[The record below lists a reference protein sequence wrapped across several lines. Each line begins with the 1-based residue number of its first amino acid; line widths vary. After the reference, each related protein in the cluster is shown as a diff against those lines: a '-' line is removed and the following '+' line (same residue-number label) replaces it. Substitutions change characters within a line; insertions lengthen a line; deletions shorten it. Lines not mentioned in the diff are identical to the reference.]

1 MGIFELTIA
10 TLLGLVGLGL
20 ALFFIW
26 ALASPC
32 FGWILERLEQQRLA
46 ESLNSLTKLDQC
58 VASGKFDEAIELLR
72 RVCYLDLVVSENSL
86 VKLQDLYQNFLSR
99 VVLIANEINASPDF
113 LPETEALLSQRIELI
128 QLYRRVKNS
137 YNNFLSK
144 RERRGKDLPAWGK
157 LEFEQKV
164 TEARNELTENKESL
178 QIALNKLIESLV
190 AKDSASTDIVYH

>member
-1 MGIFELTIA
+1 
-10 TLLGLVGLGL
+10 
-20 ALFFIW
+20 
-26 ALASPC
+26 
-32 FGWILERLEQQRLA
+32 
-46 ESLNSLTKLDQC
+46 